1 MYIFYNHNIFTHI
14 FERKADQYFWWVV
27 EERKNVCNRKGIRH
41 YDLSSLYFRPLIFGR
56 DS

>member
-27 EERKNVCNRKGIRH
+27 EERKNVCFGGCKGA
-41 YDLSSLYFRPLIFGR
+41 DGR
-56 DS
+56 L